1 MKSDPA
7 AARPAPPSA
16 SLGAHLGSDLGIDGA
31 LARLDAALARLEA
44 GVARRVE
51 ADAAPD
57 DRDLERALM
66 AEDRARLA
74 AALDAA
80 SARLAEVE
88 STATEVGQRLD
99 RAIGAVADVL
109 ARGEATDHP

>member
-57 DRDLERALM
+57 DRDLAHET
-66 AEDRARLA
+66 D
-74 AALDAA
+74 
-80 SARLAEVE
+80 
-88 STATEVGQRLD
+88 RLD
-99 RAIGAVADVL
+99 EVADRDFVL
-109 ARGEATDHP
+109 GGVRPRGPGDHRQGTGC

>member
-1 MKSDPA
+1 MRSD
-7 AARPAPPSA
+7 PAPPSV
-16 SLGAHLGSDLGIDGA
+16 DEA
-31 LARLDAALARLEA
+31 LLRLDAALSRLEA

-57 DRDLERALM
+57 DRDTELALM

-88 STATEVGQRLD
+88 SGASEVGQRLD
-99 RAIGAVADVL
+99 RAIEAVEGVL
-109 ARGEATDHP
+109 AREP